1 MPHEQPL
8 VASPRARRL
17 IRRRALLL
25 LNLLVTV
32 ALLAFGLRYFLPRI
46 GPALWFWAAW
56 IILIAGSTLGTLL
69 RDPGYPFSMLQRLQ
83 HRPRR

>member
-8 VASPRARRL
+8 VASPRTRRH
-17 IRRRALLL
+17 IRLALLL
-25 LNLLVTV
+25 LDLLVTV

-69 RDPGYPFSMLQRLQ
+69 RDPGYPFSMLE
-83 HRPRR
+83 RRWDHCRR